1 MKSLTLCMTFLL
13 VAALP
18 AKNHSESQQPPQSE
32 VWFTPNQASVDMLD
46 LFSTPEQ
53 WESARSRIDVFKFY
67 AGQVGTDGWSC
78 DANPAQNC
86 GSNYIDNFIAV
97 DAFAKLGQWG
107 IGIAIESFF
116 AGPVMAVDPIQCST
130 SNHVYSRTLDGSI
143 NVIQSV
149 EANGGVVR
157 CLAMDE
163 PIRQW
168 LPAYFYIHTGQT
180 DPRPCLVD
188 SIGVLADHMAA
199 YLQQMA
205 VWFPTIP
212 IGHIELYPEVSVDM
226 FKEWILA
233 LEARGVSI
241 PFLHLDVNGPRVDQY
256 IGFGFDIDLA
266 ADFMELKTFLNARG
280 IEFGVIFTDVY
291 WNSQLW
297 EPGTYTDQTY
307 YDGTMA
313 WVNTVAATNVSL
325 DHIIF
330 QSWVM
335 PYYTT
340 GAGPK
345 EVPVNLP
352 EDSASIYSHTRL
364 INDALDVVVAVA
376 DDPAAEGPPSAVLYQ
391 NHPNPFGSRTI
402 IEYELL
408 QSSKVTLGIYDVR
421 GRAVRTLVNAVQEP
435 GVYSVDLVARGLPAG
450 VYFSRLKVDDR
461 HIGTKKILLVK

>member
-1 MKSLTLCMTFLL
+1 MTLLL

-18 AKNHSESQQPPQSE
+18 ADNRPESRQSPQSE

-46 LFSTPEQ
+46 LFSAPEQ
-53 WESARSRIDVFKFY
+53 WQSARSRIDVFKFY

-130 SNHVYSRTLDGSI
+130 SSHVYSLTLNGSI

-149 EANGGVVR
+149 EDNGGVVR

-163 PIRQW
+163 PVFRW
-168 LPAYFYIHTGQT
+168 LPAYFYTYTGQT

-199 YLQQMA
+199 YLQQME
-205 VWFPTIP
+205 VWFPTIA
-212 IGHIELYPEVSVDM
+212 IGQIDLYPEVSVDV

-241 PFLHLDVNGPRVDQY
+241 PFLHLDVNGPRLDQY
-256 IGFGFDIDLA
+256 NGFGFDIDPA
-266 ADFMELKTFLNARG
+266 ADFTELKAFLNARG
-280 IEFGVIFTDVY
+280 VEFGVIITDAY
-291 WNSQLW
+291 HGSLLW

-307 YDGTMA
+307 YDRTMA
-313 WVNTVAATNVSL
+313 WANTVAATNVDL

-330 QSWVM
+330 QSWVK

-340 GAGPK
+340 GEGPK

-352 EDSASIYSHTRL
+352 EDNVSIYSHTRL
-364 INDALDVVVAVA
+364 VNDALDVVVAVTG
-376 DDPAAEGPPSAVLYQ
+376 DPVPDGGSRAVLYQ
-391 NHPNPFGSRTI
+391 NKPNPFGSRTS
-402 IEYELL
+402 IEYELREW
-408 QSSKVTLGIYDVR
+408 SEVTLKVYDVR
-421 GRAVRTLVNAVQEP
+421 GRAVRTLVDTVQER
-435 GVYSVDLVARGLPAG
+435 GTYEVEFSSRGLPAG
-450 VYFSRLKVDDR
+450 LYFSKLVVDDR
-461 HIGTKKILLVK
+461 HIATKKMLLVK

>member
-1 MKSLTLCMTFLL
+1 MTFLL
-13 VAALP
+13 VAVLP
-18 AKNHSESQQPPQSE
+18 AKNHSESVQTQPVE
-32 VWFTPNQASVDMLD
+32 VWFTSNIASVDMLD
-46 LFSTPEQ
+46 LFTAPEQ

-67 AGQVGTDGWSC
+67 SGHVGTDGWSC
-78 DANPAQNC
+78 DANPSAPC
-86 GSNYIDNFIAV
+86 GSNYIDNFVAV

-107 IGIAIESFF
+107 IDIVIESFF

-130 SNHVYSRTLDGSI
+130 SNHVYSFTLNGSI

-163 PIRQW
+163 PILRW
-168 LPAYFYIHTGQT
+168 LPTYYYIHTGQT

-199 YLQQMA
+199 YLQQME
-205 VWFPTIP
+205 VWFPEIP

-226 FKEWILA
+226 LKEWILA

-241 PFLHLDVNGPRVDQY
+241 AFLHLDVNGPRVDQY

-266 ADFMELKTFLNARG
+266 ADFMELKSFLNARG
-280 IEFGVIFTDVY
+280 IEFGVIVTDVY

-313 WVNTVAATNVSL
+313 WVNTVKETNVGL
-325 DHIIF
+325 DDVII
-330 QSWVM
+330 QSWVK

-352 EDSASIYSHTRL
+352 EDDPLIYSHTRL

-376 DDPAAEGPPSAVLYQ
+376 DVPVAEGPPGAVLYQ
-391 NHPNPFGSRTI
+391 NHPNPFGSRTS

-408 QSSKVTLGIYDVR
+408 ESSEVTLEIYDVR
-421 GRAVRTLVNAVQEP
+421 GRAVRTLVNAVRER
-435 GVYSVDLVARGLPAG
+435 GTYSVDFSAQGLPAG
-450 VYFSRLKVDDR
+450 VYYCRLTVGDR
-461 HIGTKKILLVK
+461 DIETKKMLLLK